1 MSLIV
6 ISAADKDVERTIAKR
21 IAEAV
26 GYECLG
32 PEQLPEIAAEY
43 HVTEDNLAAALEKAP
58 ATGISR
64 RTKRLPHWLACIE
77 AGVLS
82 RLESDNMVCWGL
94 AAHLYVQGISHALRV
109 RLLVDQEQL
118 AERIAI
124 SQKISTA
131 KAKRT
136 LTTARRK
143 RDKWTLAAF
152 NQDEQDPALYD
163 LVINLTQIDSDEA
176 VDTVVKAIGYRKF
189 KAMTYSRQS
198 LADLA
203 LAAKVKATLSESL
216 TDFRVQARSGRVVVT
231 CKALKRERQKK
242 TAVIKEITGALPGVQ
257 YVEVRLI
264 NYVIRQAAESFG

>member
-6 ISAADKDVERTIAKR
+6 ISAEDKDVERTIAKR
-21 IAEAV
+21 IAEAA

-32 PEQLPEIAAEY
+32 PEHLPEIAGEY

-64 RTKRLPHWLACIE
+64 RTKQLPHWLACIE
-77 AGVLS
+77 AGVLL
-82 RLESDNMVCWGL
+82 RLKSDNMVCWGL
-94 AAHLYVQGISHALRV
+94 AAHLYVQGVSHTLRV
-109 RLLVDQEQL
+109 RLLVDKEQL
-118 AERIAI
+118 AERIAE

-136 LTTARRK
+136 LTAERRK

-152 NQDEQDPALYD
+152 NRDEQDPALYD
-163 LVINLTQIDSDEA
+163 LVINLAQIDSDEA
-176 VDTVVKAIGYRKF
+176 VDTIVKAIGYRKF

-216 TDFRVQARSGRVVVT
+216 TDFRVQARNGRVVVI

-242 TAVIKEITGALPGVQ
+242 ATVIKEITGALPDVE